1 LELLYLKAVAFSPPR
16 HPADEQYCGHC
27 DKVHRR
33 HRHPGAVRE
42 QAGEF
47 AVDNLLRCI
56 RPHRVGT
63 MNIFLAVAF
72 VCLVLLLSI
81 VIWSIKR
88 HRDPKLHIECDS
100 TIDELIPEYRGSLW

>member
-1 LELLYLKAVAFSPPR
+1 
-16 HPADEQYCGHC
+16 
-27 DKVHRR
+27 
-33 HRHPGAVRE
+33 
-42 QAGEF
+42 
-47 AVDNLLRCI
+47 
-56 RPHRVGT
+56 